1 MGHRT
6 GKARTIFRDHTTA
19 IPRHSLLCL
28 LAADLIS
35 AWPAPIRQ
43 STPTPPQSGAGHSSP
58 PTQSSPPAQ
67 FWPPAQSSPPA
78 TSRAVRP
85 KPGQRFCSRAAALH
99 VKTPCLAIPVRQIA
113 WSGST
118 IRPEARR
125 VERRRASGCCFFACR
140 YRKTA
145 AHPRVRPEASLCATC
160 IKFKKTV
167 ASRGQKV
174 LKTVSMALNVSRSG
188 CTRQG
193 LMICCRFKENE

>member
-58 PTQSSPPAQ
+58 PTQSSPPATLHHRHVTRGQ
-67 FWPPAQSSPPA
+67 AEARTAVLNPPPERRPFMSKRPDWRFQCDRSP
-78 TSRAVRP
+78 
-85 KPGQRFCSRAAALH
+85 GAAARSDL
-99 VKTPCLAIPVRQIA
+99 K
-113 WSGST
+113 
-118 IRPEARR
+118 R
-125 VERRRASGCCFFACR
+125 VAFDRRRASGCCFFACR

-145 AHPRVRPEASLCATC
+145 AHFCATC
-160 IKFKKTV
+160 INSKKTV

-174 LKTVSMALNVSRSG
+174 LKTVPIALNASRSG